1 MKKYLDTLQ
10 DGATRLQI
18 YDAELTEPAI
28 AAVREARGVVEHQA
42 AQLAEIGVAATNVE
56 AAAGRVVDHL
66 ATEQPWR
73 EIANQADDLAEIRTA
88 YEAERKRLI
97 EQQEEATE
105 QARRVVKRR
114 EGFSTLPGDQAH
126 DVLRPFASVVVDTSP
141 QAVAPTLVAIRDA
154 FEVRLRRAL
163 DDANS
168 TLDGILSAGPRP
180 MIRAHD
186 LRLTGRELVTEAD
199 VEALVA
205 EIREQVRAG
214 SRIRL
219 V

>member
-1 MKKYLDTLQ
+1 
-10 DGATRLQI
+10 
-18 YDAELTEPAI
+18 
-28 AAVREARGVVEHQA
+28 
-42 AQLAEIGVAATNVE
+42 
-56 AAAGRVVDHL
+56 
-66 ATEQPWR
+66 
-73 EIANQADDLAEIRTA
+73 
-88 YEAERKRLI
+88 
-97 EQQEEATE
+97 
-105 QARRVVKRR
+105 VKRR
-114 EGFSTLPGDQAH
+114 EGFSTLTGDQAH

-186 LRLTGRELVTEAD
+186 LRLSGRELVTEAD

-205 EIREQVRAG
+205 EIREQLLEQVRAG

>member
-1 MKKYLDTLQ
+1 
-10 DGATRLQI
+10 
-18 YDAELTEPAI
+18 
-28 AAVREARGVVEHQA
+28 
-42 AQLAEIGVAATNVE
+42 
-56 AAAGRVVDHL
+56 
-66 ATEQPWR
+66 
-73 EIANQADDLAEIRTA
+73 
-88 YEAERKRLI
+88 LI
-97 EQQEEATE
+97 ERQEEATE

-114 EGFSTLPGDQAH
+114 EGFSTLTGDQAH

-141 QAVAPTLVAIRDA
+141 QAVAPKLVALRDA

-205 EIREQVRAG
+205 EIREQLLEQVRAG